1 MTAGISSTAD
11 TVQVSTTK
19 GFPDEYG
26 LFKIGD
32 EIITYTGKTAT
43 SFTGCI
49 RGFSGISSYRSSLD
63 PEELVFSDT
72 SEQVHA
78 NGSTVQNLSALFLKE
93 FDRKLKYSFAPGL
106 KDVDF
111 VDDLDVNNLSLIH
124 I

>member
-78 NGSTVQNLSALFLKE
+78 NGSTVQNLSALFS
-93 FDRKLKYSFAPGL
+93 RSFT
-106 KDVDF
+106 K
-111 VDDLDVNNLSLIH
+111 N
-124 I
+124 